1 MELDNYQCTSCS
13 NKGDCEHLKKLEV
26 IVSGI
31 EDISYPLRLCSSQEF
46 VLTHTFAL
54 AADYEEICIS
64 CGAIKEMTEQSILSS
79 LMSFIN
85 SEDDDDD
92 DDDEDDEEE
101 DDDDDNSNLS
111 REEKIEKIREI
122 LKLKDSIEIV
132 ESSEVN
138 GHVKSDGTI
147 VINSAA
153 LDTLD
158 FDEIA
163 FLIAHEKGHINCGH
177 VGKKAELIEGV
188 EEAVASAL
196 KGDKSL
202 IKRLVDVT
210 KIGFIGGVSYIGLS
224 HLSEIEAD
232 IEAKKILKE
241 ANFSEDGGEKT
252 LSRYDNGLS
261 LTHPSSKLRR
271 RIIKGIY

>member
-85 SEDDDDD
+85 SEEDNDEY
-92 DDDEDDEEE
+92 DDDEE
-101 DDDDDNSNLS
+101 DDSNLS

-122 LKLKDSIEIV
+122 LKLEDSIEIV

-177 VGKKAELIEGV
+177 VGKKAELIEEV
-188 EEAVASAL
+188 EEAIASAL

-202 IKRLVDVT
+202 IKRLVDVS

-232 IEAKKILKE
+232 IEAKKMLKE
-241 ANFSEDGGEKT
+241 ANFSEEGGEKT

-271 RIIKGIY
+271 RIIKGIC